1 MSKELKASDVK
12 KFEKDRGIELP
23 RDELS
28 EDGLIGTVLMH
39 PEFILKSEYVKPS
52 FFSRRELGCIYHI
65 INELYKKGIIEVD
78 AFMIATEIEKNKGY
92 SAIFEKSEIVG
103 EFEDFVEDLKTFA
116 RSTVEEYEVLCR
128 NVTTSAFKRDSYI
141 KLEELQNE
149 LIDTDKDIN
158 ELNYNL
164 QDSIGNFSKIYICN
178 GEIKTL
184 GEQADE
190 IWEGILNKRNGG
202 FFGFPS
208 KFGEMNNYA
217 TYEKTEL
224 CTIASPGKTGKSQ
237 FLANEAWHKAISG
250 VPTLYIDRELSTEN
264 HMVRFLAYLTGI
276 GSRSIKTG
284 NLTMMEEKLV
294 REKLEFIKKLPYIHT
309 YKPITNMDEMY
320 LTIKSLQLKHGIEF
334 LAYDY
339 IKANDGSD
347 SDKEYQKLGKLTDWL
362 KNDIAG
368 SLNLA
373 CITATQMDDKGT
385 KIADSQKI
393 LRNSSTIFYLLRK
406 TMEEVAKDGR
416 DSGNMKLICH
426 ANRNGQIMQEG
437 EYINLVLNGDIA
449 TLSQAKNGFTEADIP
464 Y

>member
-1 MSKELKASDVK
+1 MKIDDVK
-12 KFEKDRGIELP
+12 QFEKDKGIDLP
-23 RDELS
+23 KDELS

-39 PEFILKSEYVKPS
+39 PEFILKSDYIKPT
-52 FFSRRELGCIYHI
+52 FFSRKELACIYHI
-65 INELYKKGIIEVD
+65 VSEFYKKGIIEID
-78 AFMIATEIEKNKGY
+78 TFMIATEIEKNK
-92 SAIFEKSEIVG
+92 SFMAIYKNSEIVG
-103 EFEDFVEDLKTFA
+103 EFEDFIENLKGYA
-116 RSTVEEYEVLCR
+116 RSTLEEYEILCK
-128 NVTTSAFKRDSYI
+128 NVVTSAFKRDSYI
-141 KLEELQNE
+141 KLEELQNT
-149 LIDTDKDIN
+149 IINTDKDIN
-158 ELNYNL
+158 ELNYTL
-164 QDSIGNFSKIYICN
+164 QDSVGDFSKVYICN
-178 GEIKTL
+178 DEVKTL

-190 IWEGILNKRNGG
+190 IWEQIVNKRTGG

-208 KFGEMNNYA
+208 KFSTMNNYA
-217 TYEKTEL
+217 SYEKTEL

-237 FLANEAWHKAISG
+237 FLANEAWHKTMSG

-276 GSRSIKTG
+276 GSRNIKTG
-284 NLTMMEEKLV
+284 NMSMVEEKLV
-294 REKLEFIKKLPYIHT
+294 KEKLEYIKSLPYIHT
-309 YKPITNMDEMY
+309 YKPVTNMDEMY
-320 LTIKSLQLKHGIEF
+320 LTIKSLQLKHEIEF
-334 LAYDY
+334 LCYDY

-347 SDKEYQKLGKLTDWL
+347 SDKEYQKLGKLCDWL

-373 CITATQMDDKGT
+373 VLTACQMDDKGT

-406 TMEEVAKDGR
+406 TMEEMAKDGR

-437 EYINLVLNGDIA
+437 EYINLVLSGDIA
-449 TLSQAKNGFTEADIP
+449 TLNQAKNGFTEADMP